1 MKSIEDF
8 EPFLIPYVPYAP
20 GEVLQYAIRES
31 IVEFM
36 RETKIA
42 HDEVSIETQEKV
54 QDYLLEI
61 PDCRRFLGVKA
72 AKKSLIHCSG
82 RVNWEPIYSG
92 EDGQYKIELRKGD
105 HPFLLMSEPEYK
117 PHRIVIEYYWAIS
130 RDDCEVPDF
139 IYEDFMHPIISGAII
154 RLAQMPQHEALAKM
168 IQVHTMIWFDGVQK
182 AKMEKTGGRPKR
194 IISRPILPRRR
205 GGPRWR

>member
-1 MKSIEDF
+1 MKNIEDF
-8 EPFLIPYVPYAP
+8 EPFLIPYAPYAP
-20 GEVLQYAIRES
+20 GDVLQYAIRES

-36 RETKIA
+36 RETRIA
-42 HDEVSIETQEKV
+42 YDEVDIETQEKV

-61 PDCRRFLGVKA
+61 PECRRFLGVRA

-82 RVNWEPIYSG
+82 RINWEPIYGG

-105 HPFLLMSEPEYK
+105 HPFLLLSEPEYK
-117 PHRIVIEYYWAIS
+117 PHRISIEYYWAIS

-168 IQVHTMIWFDGVQK
+168 VQVHTTIWFDGVQK
-182 AKMEKTGGRPKR
+182 AKMEKTGGRSKR

>member
-1 MKSIEDF
+1 MKNIEDF
-8 EPFLIPYVPYAP
+8 EPFLLPYTPYTP
-20 GEVLQYAIRES
+20 SEVLQYAIRES

-42 HDEVSIETQEKV
+42 HDEVEIETQEKV

-61 PDCRRFLGVKA
+61 PDCRRFLGVRS
-72 AKKSLIHCSG
+72 AKKRPCRSSG
-82 RVNWEPIYSG
+82 RVNWEPIYGG

-105 HPFLLMSEPEYK
+105 NPFLLMSEPEYK
-117 PHRIVIEYYWAIS
+117 PHRINIEYYWAIG

-139 IYEDFMHPIISGAII
+139 IYEDFMHPIISGAVI
-154 RLAQMPQHEALAKM
+154 RLAQMPQNEALARVM
-168 IQVHTMIWFDGVQK
+168 QVHTTIWFDGVQK

-205 GGPRWR
+205 GGSRWR